1 MADDA
6 RISLDPTLAAR
17 LAAAAE
23 ASGRT
28 PEAMASEAIESF
40 LDWDDDFRVAVD
52 RGVAEA
58 EAGKFATDD
67 EIARVFRKR
76 T

>member
-6 RISLDPTLAAR
+6 RLSLDPTLAAR
-17 LAAAAE
+17 LAAAAK
-23 ASGRT
+23 ASGST
-28 PEAMASEAIESF
+28 PEAMASEAIETF
-40 LDWDDDFRVAVD
+40 LDWDGDFRTAVQ

-58 EAGKFATDD
+58 DAGEFATEDQV
-67 EIARVFRKR
+67 AHVFRTR